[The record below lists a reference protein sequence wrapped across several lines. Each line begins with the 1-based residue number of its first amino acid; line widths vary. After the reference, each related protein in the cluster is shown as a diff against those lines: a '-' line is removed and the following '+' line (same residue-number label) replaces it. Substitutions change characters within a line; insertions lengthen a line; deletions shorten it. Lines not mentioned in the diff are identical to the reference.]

1 MYLKKRENSENKK
14 EEKIHSKFV
23 YCGFILLNILM
34 GTSFEKYQKRRLRS
48 SYFSVIMSIAFVL
61 FLIGLLGLLVL
72 NTKNVSDYFKEQASI
87 TIFLNDDIDAARL
100 TAFQDSLK
108 DKEYTKSIT
117 YVSKEEAAEIV
128 KKENGE
134 DFMEFVGYNPLKNSI
149 ELFLNADDVT
159 PEKMQE
165 IQITLAKNS
174 YVFEASYNKSLINL
188 LTENVKRISLWVLFF
203 SALFALIA
211 MMLINNSI
219 RLSVYAKRF
228 TIKTMQMV
236 GATKRFI
243 RKPFILSSVK
253 LGFFGALVALSGLAV
268 TIYYLNNYFP
278 ELGLLDKDSDKIL
291 LAALFGG
298 VFLIG
303 IIITWL
309 SAFFATQRFLNLRTD
324 ELYY

>member
-1 MYLKKRENSENKK
+1 
-14 EEKIHSKFV
+14 
-23 YCGFILLNILM
+23 
-34 GTSFEKYQKRRLRS
+34 
-48 SYFSVIMSIAFVL
+48 MSIAFVL

-87 TIFLNDDIDAARL
+87 TIFLNDDIEEARL
-100 TAFQDSLK
+100 TAFQNSLK
-108 DKEYTKSIT
+108 EKEYTKSVS

-128 KKENGE
+128 IKENGE
-134 DFMEFVGYNPLKNSI
+134 DFMEFVGYNPLKNSL
-149 ELFLNADDVT
+149 ELFLNADFVT
-159 PEKMQE
+159 PEKMEE
-165 IQITLAKNS
+165 IKNNLSKNS
-174 YVFEASYNKSLINL
+174 YVFEISYNKSLIAL

-211 MMLINNSI
+211 MLLINNSI

-236 GATKRFI
+236 GATKKFI
-243 RKPFILSSVK
+243 RKPFILSSIK
-253 LGFFGALVALSGLAV
+253 LGFFGAIVALIGLAI

-278 ELGLLDKDSDKIL
+278 ELGLLDNDNDKIL
-291 LAALFGG
+291 IAALFGC

>member
-1 MYLKKRENSENKK
+1 MS
-14 EEKIHSKFV
+14 
-23 YCGFILLNILM
+23 
-34 GTSFEKYQKRRLRS
+34 TTFEKYQKRRLRS
-48 SYFSVIMSIAFVL
+48 SYFSVVMSIAFVL

-72 NTKNVSDYFKEQASI
+72 NTKNVSDYFKEQASV
-87 TIFLNDDIDAARL
+87 TIFLNDDIEEARL
-100 TAFQDSLK
+100 TAFQNSLK
-108 DKEYTKSIT
+108 EKEYTKAVT

-149 ELFLNADDVT
+149 ELFLKAGFVT
-159 PEKMQE
+159 PEKMEE
-165 IQITLAKNS
+165 IQKTLTKNS

-188 LTENVKRISLWVLFF
+188 LTENVKKISLWVLFF
-203 SALFALIA
+203 SALFALVA
-211 MMLINNSI
+211 MLLINNSI

-243 RKPFILSSVK
+243 RKPFIVSSVK
-253 LGFFGALVALSGLAV
+253 LGFFGALVALIGLSI
-268 TIYYLNNYFP
+268 TIYYLNDFFP
-278 ELGLLDKDSDKIL
+278 ELGLLDNDNDKIV

-303 IIITWL
+303 IIITWM
-309 SAFFATQRFLNLRTD
+309 SAYFATQRFLNLRTD

>member
-1 MYLKKRENSENKK
+1 MS
-14 EEKIHSKFV
+14 S
-23 YCGFILLNILM
+23 
-34 GTSFEKYQKRRLRS
+34 SFEKYHKRRLRS

-87 TIFLNDDIDAARL
+87 AIFLNDDIEATRL
-100 TAFQDSLK
+100 NAFQESLK
-108 DKEYTKSIT
+108 DKDYTKSIT
-117 YVSKEEAAEIV
+117 YISKEEAADIV

-134 DFMEFVGYNPLKNSI
+134 DFMEFLGYNPLKNSI
-149 ELFLNADDVT
+149 ELFLKADFVT
-159 PEKMQE
+159 PQKMEE
-165 IQITLAKNS
+165 IQNNLKKNS
-174 YVFEASYNKSLINL
+174 YVFEISYNKSLINL
-188 LTENVKRISLWVLFF
+188 LTENVQRISLWVLFF
-203 SALFALIA
+203 STLFALIA
-211 MMLINNSI
+211 ILLINNSI

-236 GATKRFI
+236 GATKSFI
-243 RKPFILSSVK
+243 RKPFILSSIK
-253 LGFFGALVALSGLAV
+253 LGFFGAIVALIGLAI

-278 ELGLLDKDSDKIL
+278 ELGLLDNDNDIL
-291 LAALFGG
+291 VLAALFGG
-298 VFLIG
+298 IFLIG

>member
-1 MYLKKRENSENKK
+1 MS
-14 EEKIHSKFV
+14 S
-23 YCGFILLNILM
+23 
-34 GTSFEKYQKRRLRS
+34 SFEKYQKRRLRS

-87 TIFLNDDIDAARL
+87 TIFLNDDVNESQIS
-100 TAFQDSLK
+100 TFQNSLK
-108 DKEYTKSIT
+108 DKNYTRSLI

-134 DFMEFVGYNPLKNSI
+134 DFMEFLGYNPLKNSI
-149 ELFLNADDVT
+149 ELYLKAEFVT
-159 PEKMQE
+159 PQSMEK
-165 IQITLAKNS
+165 IQTTLSKNS
-174 YVFEASYNKSLINL
+174 FVFEASYNSSLINL
-188 LTENVKRISLWVLFF
+188 LTQNVKRISLWVLFF
-203 SALFALIA
+203 SALFAIIA
-211 MMLINNSI
+211 MLLINNSI
-219 RLSVYAKRF
+219 RLSVYSKRF

-243 RKPFILSSVK
+243 RRPFIISSIK
-253 LGFFGALVALSGLAV
+253 LGFFGAIVALIGLAV
-268 TIYYLNNYFP
+268 TIYYLNYYFP
-278 ELGLLDKDSDKIL
+278 ELGLFDNNNDLVL
-291 LAALFGG
+291 LGTLFGG
-298 VFLIG
+298 IFLVG

>member
-1 MYLKKRENSENKK
+1 MS
-14 EEKIHSKFV
+14 
-23 YCGFILLNILM
+23 
-34 GTSFEKYQKRRLRS
+34 TSFEKYQKRRLRS

-72 NTKNVSDYFKEQASI
+72 NTKNISDYFKEQASI
-87 TIFLNDDIDAARL
+87 TIFLNDDVDKTQI
-100 TAFQDSLK
+100 TTFQNSLK
-108 DKEYTKSIT
+108 EKNYTKSLAYI
-117 YVSKEEAAEIV
+117 SKEEAAEIV

-134 DFMEFVGYNPLKNSI
+134 DFMEFLGYNPLKNSI
-149 ELFLNADDVT
+149 ELFLSAEFVT
-159 PEKMQE
+159 PESMEE
-165 IQITLAKNS
+165 IQNTLSKNS
-174 YVFEASYNKSLINL
+174 FVFEASYNKSLINL
-188 LTENVKRISLWVLFF
+188 LTQNVKRISLWVLFF
-203 SALFALIA
+203 SGLFAVIA
-211 MMLINNSI
+211 MLLINNSI

-243 RKPFILSSVK
+243 RKPFIMSSIK
-253 LGFFGALVALSGLAV
+253 LGFFGAIVALIGLAV

-278 ELGLLDKDSDKIL
+278 ELGLLDKNNDKIL
-291 LAALFGG
+291 LGALFG
-298 VFLIG
+298 VIFFIG

>member
-1 MYLKKRENSENKK
+1 MS
-14 EEKIHSKFV
+14 
-23 YCGFILLNILM
+23 
-34 GTSFEKYQKRRLRS
+34 TSFEKYQKRRLRS

-72 NTKNVSDYFKEQASI
+72 NTKNISDYFKEQASI
-87 TIFLNDDIDAARL
+87 TIFLNDDVDKTQI
-100 TAFQDSLK
+100 TTFQNSLK
-108 DKEYTKSIT
+108 EKNYTKSLAYI
-117 YVSKEEAAEIV
+117 SKEEAAEIV

-134 DFMEFVGYNPLKNSI
+134 DFMEFLGYNPLKNSI
-149 ELFLNADDVT
+149 ELFLSAEFVT
-159 PEKMQE
+159 PENMEE
-165 IQITLAKNS
+165 IQNTLSKNS
-174 YVFEASYNKSLINL
+174 FVFEASYNKSLINL
-188 LTENVKRISLWVLFF
+188 LTQNVKRISLWVLFF
-203 SALFALIA
+203 SGLFAVIA
-211 MMLINNSI
+211 MLLINNSI

-243 RKPFILSSVK
+243 RKPFIMSSIK
-253 LGFFGALVALSGLAV
+253 LGFFGAIVALIGLAV

-278 ELGLLDKDSDKIL
+278 ELGLLDKNNDKIL
-291 LAALFGG
+291 LGALFG
-298 VFLIG
+298 VIFLIG

>member
-1 MYLKKRENSENKK
+1 
-14 EEKIHSKFV
+14 
-23 YCGFILLNILM
+23 
-34 GTSFEKYQKRRLRS
+34 
-48 SYFSVIMSIAFVL
+48 
-61 FLIGLLGLLVL
+61 LGLLVL

-87 TIFLNDDIDAARL
+87 TIFLNDDIEEARL
-100 TAFQDSLK
+100 TAFQNSLK
-108 DKEYTKSIT
+108 EKDYTKSVT

-128 KKENGE
+128 IKENGE
-134 DFMEFVGYNPLKNSI
+134 DFMEFVGYNPLKNSL
-149 ELFLNADDVT
+149 ELFLNADFVT
-159 PEKMQE
+159 PEKMEE
-165 IQITLAKNS
+165 IKNNLSKNS
-174 YVFEASYNKSLINL
+174 YVFEISYNKSLIAL

-203 SALFALIA
+203 STLFALIA
-211 MMLINNSI
+211 MLLINNSI

-236 GATKRFI
+236 GATKKFI
-243 RKPFILSSVK
+243 RKPFILSSIK
-253 LGFFGALVALSGLAV
+253 LGFFGAIVALIGLAI

-278 ELGLLDKDSDKIL
+278 ELGLLDNDNDKIL
-291 LAALFGG
+291 IAALFGC